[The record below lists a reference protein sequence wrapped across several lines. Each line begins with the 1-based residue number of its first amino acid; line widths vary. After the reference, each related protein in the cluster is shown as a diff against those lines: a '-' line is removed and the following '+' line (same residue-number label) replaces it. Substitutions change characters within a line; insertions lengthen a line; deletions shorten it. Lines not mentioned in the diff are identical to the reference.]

1 MSCDITQNILL
12 FRSERTFRYYTLLY
26 FWKEKRTH
34 RRNFLLFFFLHFLL
48 FIPSLLLCITRDRS
62 KKRERKKGDDVSSHV
77 TFEKFIPTQD
87 FAFIIRI
94 KQFLFLLITIYL
106 HDPHSTQYQSSRKV
120 TLEKIATLFESSFHL
135 HSTRNLKIK
144 VSRI

>member
-1 MSCDITQNILL
+1 MLFVCHVILHKIFYFSDL
-12 FRSERTFRYYTLLY
+12 KERFDTIRFYISEKKNAHIEETSLSSFYTFSSSLHHSRQVE
-26 FWKEKRTH
+26 KEGEKE
-34 RRNFLLFFFLHFLL
+34 RRRCFF
-48 FIPSLLLCITRDRS
+48 TRDV
-62 KKRERKKGDDVSSHV
+62 RKTHSNA
-77 TFEKFIPTQD
+77 IQL
-87 FAFIIRI
+87 FIIRI

-120 TLEKIATLFESSFHL
+120 TLEKIATLFESSFYL

>member
-1 MSCDITQNILL
+1 MCSLYVMWNYTKYFTFPIWKKVSILYAFIFL
-12 FRSERTFRYYTLLY
+12 
-26 FWKEKRTH
+26 KRKTH
-34 RRNFLLFFFLHFLL
+34 TSKKLHFLL

-77 TFEKFIPTQD
+77 TFEKLIPTQD

-120 TLEKIATLFESSFHL
+120 TLEKIATLFESSFHFY
-135 HSTRNLKIK
+135 STRNLKIK

>member
-1 MSCDITQNILL
+1 MLFVCHVILHKIFYFSDL
-12 FRSERTFRYYTLLY
+12 KERFDTIRFYISE
-26 FWKEKRTH
+26 KKTH
-34 RRNFLLFFFLHFLL
+34 TSKKLHFLL
-48 FIPSLLLCITRDRS
+48 FILSLLLCITRDRS

-77 TFEKFIPTQD
+77 TFEKLIPTQD